1 MALKSLVDVF
11 MYGSEMVLGGKL
23 TAFGFIFQFF
33 DKAQF
38 AFNLGCEA
46 DVVVFHALLS
56 CQRILPAVG
65 KAASARSYML
75 VELVAELNNPV
86 TTVTSNHPARTTTK
100 AAAVIF
106 NVVWLKMF
114 SISYPLKLNEILKL
128 DCFANAVDEIAN

>member
-1 MALKSLVDVF
+1 M
-11 MYGSEMVLGGKL
+11 
-23 TAFGFIFQFF
+23 
-33 DKAQF
+33 
-38 AFNLGCEA
+38 
-46 DVVVFHALLS
+46 FHALLS

-75 VELVAELNNPV
+75 VELAAELNNPV
-86 TTVTSNHPARTTTK
+86 TTVASNHPARTTTN

-128 DCFANAVDEIAN
+128 NCPANAVDEIAN